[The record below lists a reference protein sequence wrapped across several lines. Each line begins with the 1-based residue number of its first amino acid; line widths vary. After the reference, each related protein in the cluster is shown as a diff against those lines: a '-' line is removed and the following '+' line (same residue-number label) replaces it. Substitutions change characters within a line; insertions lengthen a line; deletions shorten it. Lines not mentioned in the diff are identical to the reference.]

1 MEQEHSFAL
10 GVQSPS
16 SENDGTPGVNNT
28 QDENTKNDQNI
39 MEVPAIAVGENYDS
53 GILFR
58 FWKGL
63 YKISIIITWVVY
75 VLRNIISPSAETV
88 RGINDLWTT
97 VNHIAIVVSDVGAS
111 LSFYTDVVGMK
122 QIMRPNFDR

>member
-1 MEQEHSFAL
+1 MNSYSSLYHITNIIQQNSTSWQKNGKQYHIERIFLWSCTMEQEHSFAL

-16 SENDGTPGVNNT
+16 SGNDGTPGVNNT

-39 MEVPAIAVGENYDS
+39 MEVPAVAVGENYDS

-63 YKISIIITWVVY
+63 
-75 VLRNIISPSAETV
+75 
-88 RGINDLWTT
+88 
-97 VNHIAIVVSDVGAS
+97 
-111 LSFYTDVVGMK
+111 
-122 QIMRPNFDR
+122 

>member
-28 QDENTKNDQNI
+28 QDENTKNDQNT

-58 FWKGL
+58 F
-63 YKISIIITWVVY
+63 
-75 VLRNIISPSAETV
+75 
-88 RGINDLWTT
+88 
-97 VNHIAIVVSDVGAS
+97 
-111 LSFYTDVVGMK
+111 
-122 QIMRPNFDR
+122 